1 MAATEYNTQHVA
13 LTPDEVPEWL
23 DTWGNLPKV
32 QTYLATGQPPYGIIV
47 RVQQTADRYDDF
59 LLYIPENPQ
68 GVWNPANLH
77 IVLVTGNP
85 IVESV
90 NKAPYVSP
98 DDIGFWGNFQKEL
111 DGVLSKAGTF
121 LEYAL
126 IGGIV
131 LAVLLY
137 TPQIKAAFK

>member
-1 MAATEYNTQHVA
+1 MTATETNTQHYA
-13 LTPDEVPEWL
+13 LTSDEVRDWL
-23 DTWGNLPKV
+23 DSWGNIPKV
-32 QTYLATGQPPYGIIV
+32 RAYLASGQPPYGIIV
-47 RVQQTADRYDDF
+47 NVRQTADIFDDF

-77 IVLVTGNP
+77 IVMVTGNP

-98 DDIGFWGNFQKEL
+98 DDIGFWGNFQNEL
-111 DGVLSKAGTF
+111 DGVLKKAGTF

-131 LAVLLY
+131 LAVILY